1 MTETTTN
8 MTRSPVFQEL
18 PGPNDLLILPKS
30 LEPSADVFLKEGV
43 IAIVSS
49 NPQLHLDKFSM
60 YPHLEPRLDA
70 DGHVLLV
77 PTERHQIRL
86 VLVSW
91 PGGEQ
96 LGLLLWQDNYYSVVS
111 PDSLAEM
118 AAAGVPAAAWEAGRS
133 DDLVSVV
140 ARHLCMS

>member
-1 MTETTTN
+1 MTETATN
-8 MTRSPVFQEL
+8 KTDFPVFHEL

-30 LEPSADVFLKEGV
+30 LEPAADVVLKDGV
-43 IAIVSS
+43 MAVVTA
-49 NPQLHLDKFSM
+49 NPQLHLDNFSK

-91 PGGEQ
+91 PAGEQ
-96 LGLLLWQDNYYSVVS
+96 LGLLLWPDRFYSVVS
-111 PDSLAEM
+111 PDTVAEM
-118 AAAGVPAAAWEAGRS
+118 VAAGVPIANWEATRS
-133 DDLVSVV
+133 DDLVTVMTGNYL
-140 ARHLCMS
+140 A